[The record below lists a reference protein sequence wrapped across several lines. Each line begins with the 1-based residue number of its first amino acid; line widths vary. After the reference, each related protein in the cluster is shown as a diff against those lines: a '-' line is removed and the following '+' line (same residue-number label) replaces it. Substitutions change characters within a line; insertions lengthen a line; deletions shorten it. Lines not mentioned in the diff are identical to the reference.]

1 MKRADLET
9 FLGKKVELKLFD
21 GSVIR
26 GCLRKTQ
33 DETFKG
39 RKEKTWIKQNSRRA
53 GKLYLWA
60 DLCSGCYREVCR

>member
-9 FLGKKVELKLFD
+9 FLGKMVELKLFD

-39 RKEKTWIKQNSRRA
+39 RKEKARSKQNSRRA
-53 GKLYLWA
+53 GKDRSIQDGNEKAL
-60 DLCSGCYREVCR
+60 

>member
-9 FLGKKVELKLFD
+9 FLGKMVELKLFD

-39 RKEKTWIKQNSRRA
+39 RKKKTRSEQNSRRA
-53 GKLYLWA
+53 GKLSLWL
-60 DLCSGCYREVCR
+60 DLCSRYCGEVCR